1 MRTYTLILL
10 LIVALAVIGLAGCR
24 RGPAGQQ
31 PTLGAGYPM
40 TLTDSLKRD
49 VTIPARPV
57 RIVSTAPAITE
68 ILFAIGAGDRVVADT
83 KYCAYPPEAA
93 KLPHI
98 GDFQNPSPELVAAM
112 SPDLIVAM
120 AGNQMSAIESMKML
134 KVPLVAVA
142 DPKTV
147 GEVGATIRM
156 LGRATGQTAQAETV
170 ATDMETRVA
179 AVEAK
184 SAAVAPTARPRVLY
198 LITVDLFS
206 VGAGT
211 VIDDMIRRAGG
222 VNIAAKAGKAWPQLS
237 METVIT
243 ADPQVILI
251 STNKNDETWDTAAHA
266 LAKLRADA
274 RWRNISAVKAGRL
287 HAIDTG
293 LVEVPGPRLVEG
305 LAAMQAVLTPVP
317 PAAEARR

>member
-1 MRTYTLILL
+1 
-10 LIVALAVIGLAGCR
+10 
-24 RGPAGQQ
+24 
-31 PTLGAGYPM
+31 
-40 TLTDSLKRD
+40 
-49 VTIPARPV
+49 
-57 RIVSTAPAITE
+57 
-68 ILFAIGAGDRVVADT
+68 
-83 KYCAYPPEAA
+83 
-93 KLPHI
+93 
-98 GDFQNPSPELVAAM
+98 
-112 SPDLIVAM
+112 
-120 AGNQMSAIESMKML
+120 
-134 KVPLVAVA
+134 
-142 DPKTV
+142 
-147 GEVGATIRM
+147 
-156 LGRATGQTAQAETV
+156 
-170 ATDMETRVA
+170 METRVA